1 MKKSPTWALKGVT
14 ALAILILGA
23 GCSQSPTA
31 PELAPTDAQQ
41 TILIYGGEG

>member
-1 MKKSPTWALKGVT
+1 MSKSPKWALKGVA

-31 PELAPTDAQQ
+31 TELAPTDASQ
-41 TILIYGGEG
+41 TIYSELGSA

>member
-1 MKKSPTWALKGVT
+1 MRKPTGSLKAVV

-31 PELAPTDAQQ
+31 PEPTDASLGVF
-41 TILIYGGEG
+41 INGGTTG

>member
-1 MKKSPTWALKGVT
+1 MRKPTGSLKAVV

-31 PELAPTDAQQ
+31 PQPTDASLSVYAN
-41 TILIYGGEG
+41 TGG